1 MAATFLTFAGDPHR
15 GSEMAIPRNIK
26 QYLFHNFVSY
36 SHKTHA
42 VAYTSQEIA
51 QTEHVPGEEFAKTVV
66 LDADGRLILSVLPA
80 DHVINLEI
88 LKKQIGCSQL
98 SLASEM
104 EFSQKFPSCEL
115 GAMPPFGRLFEIPLY
130 CDSALAKQAEIEFN
144 AGSHADTIRMT
155 YAGFVKLENPVVFR
169 FSEKRSGRPV
179 ARIA

>member
-1 MAATFLTFAGDPHR
+1 
-15 GSEMAIPRNIK
+15 MAIPRNIK
-26 QYLFHNFVSY
+26 QYLFHNSVSY

-80 DHVINLEI
+80 DHIINLEI
-88 LKKQIGCSQL
+88 LKNQIGCRHL
-98 SLASEM
+98 SLASEI
-104 EFSQKFPSCEL
+104 EFTEKFPSCEL
-115 GAMPPFGRLFEIPLY
+115 GAMPPFGKLFGIPLY
-130 CDSALAKQAEIEFN
+130 CDSALSKQAEIEFN

-155 YAGFVKLENPVVFR
+155 YAGFVKLENPVVLR
-169 FSEKRSGRPV
+169 FSEKRSGQPA